1 MDRQKIKAEAKRII
15 KGNLGTILKPYGI
28 ILLIG
33 IAVGLVTGVLGTDTV
48 AGSIVS
54 YAAEIAMLPLTFGY
68 TVYLVKFVRNE
79 NPDTNELFNYYSKIV
94 PIFLLLF
101 LIGIFTTL
109 WTLLLIIPG
118 IIAAI
123 SYQQAILIMIDGEE
137 EPMECIRKSKKM
149 MYGYKMDYFIF
160 MLSFF
165 GWMLLSIVTFGLA
178 LIYVI
183 PYINVSEILYYEELK
198 KITK

>member
-33 IAVGLVTGVLGTDTV
+33 IAVGLVTGVLGADTV

-79 NPDTNELFNYYSKIV
+79 NPDTN
-94 PIFLLLF
+94 
-101 LIGIFTTL
+101 
-109 WTLLLIIPG
+109 
-118 IIAAI
+118 
-123 SYQQAILIMIDGEE
+123 
-137 EPMECIRKSKKM
+137 
-149 MYGYKMDYFIF
+149 
-160 MLSFF
+160 
-165 GWMLLSIVTFGLA
+165 
-178 LIYVI
+178 
-183 PYINVSEILYYEELK
+183 
-198 KITK
+198 